1 MNSYKPYRVEFRGTL
16 AARSPLHAGSGVIW
30 HPLTDSPVSRRDGT
44 PFDAPIL
51 AGSALKGVLRGHA
64 ARERY
69 LLGIEELALQSL
81 FGEQS
86 GDESKQKGLGQGR
99 VRVFD
104 AARATGS
111 PELVEEVRDHVRI
124 EAEWGAAARE
134 AKFDEEIVA
143 GGTVF
148 EFRCTYEGDG
158 PNDDE
163 LLLLRESLRALQA
176 GDLRCGAK
184 SSIGYGRVE
193 LQGLRS
199 RSYQRNQPEE
209 LKRFLRD
216 RLTHS
221 QEGFDNCL
229 LERAP
234 AARPNLCWKDAPG
247 PLSHFEFDVRL
258 YFHGNFLSKDSLPP
272 SGYPHAD
279 AIYFLSQGQPRLKGS
294 SLRGVLRDR
303 ASHIQQSMGL
313 KRERFDTLFGFANND
328 DSGRKSRLETWE
340 GVYVPPQDGA
350 RPELLLDH
358 VAVDRISGFAAD
370 GAKFAGVALSAPA
383 FDCGFRLSLTEDEA
397 DLLALWGF
405 VLRDLIEGFRLQAGW
420 AVSRGYG
427 EVAGAELRAVRISL
441 VTAHGVVLPP
451 QPAPPDRLRIE
462 LGESRLED
470 LNWCWTQAQRAWERE
485 TLAQAG

>member
-1 MNSYKPYRVEFRGTL
+1 L
-16 AARSPLHAGSGVIW
+16 
-30 HPLTDSPVSRRDGT
+30 
-44 PFDAPIL
+44 
-51 AGSALKGVLRGHA
+51 
-64 ARERY
+64 
-69 LLGIEELALQSL
+69 EE
-81 FGEQS
+81 
-86 GDESKQKGLGQGR
+86 
-99 VRVFD
+99 
-104 AARATGS
+104 
-111 PELVEEVRDHVRI
+111 
-124 EAEWGAAARE
+124 EWGAAARE

-143 GGTVF
+143 ESTRF

-158 PNDDE
+158 PNDEE
-163 LLLLRESLRALQA
+163 LLLLKDSLRALQD
-176 GDLRCGAK
+176 GELRCGAK
-184 SSIGYGRVE
+184 SSIGYGRVQLHE
-193 LQGLRS
+193 LRS
-199 RSYQRNQPEE
+199 RSYQRNQPGE

-234 AARPNLCWKDAPG
+234 ATRPILCWKDAPG
-247 PLSHFEFDVRL
+247 PLSHFEFDMRL

-272 SGYPHAD
+272 TGYPHAD
-279 AIYFLSQGQPRLKGS
+279 AIYFLSQGRPVLKGS

-303 ASHIQQSMGL
+303 ASHIQRSMGL
-313 KRERFDTLFGFANND
+313 PRERFETLFGTAKND

-340 GVYVPPQDGA
+340 GVYLPPQAGPRD
-350 RPELLLDH
+350 LLLDH

-383 FDCGFRLSLTEDEA
+383 FDCGFRLSLAEDEA

-405 VLRDLIEGFRLQAGW
+405 VLRDLLEGFRLQAGW

-451 QPAPPDRLRIE
+451 QPAPPDRIRIE
-462 LGESRLED
+462 LGETRFEE
-470 LNWCWTQAQRAWERE
+470 LNWCWTQAQRAWDRVP
-485 TLAQAG
+485 LAQAG